1 MVASACEATPMA
13 PAAVKTAIRHN
24 DFEKAADFEK
34 APDFEKAAPI
44 AKRALALSGSS
55 FAVAIA
61 VPSPS
66 TRIIPDS
73 QPLKL
78 SVAEATSVH
87 QRKASNSSAFAAERN
102 KKASYSVKRS
112 RVPVIRRRLA
122 NLPA

>member
-1 MVASACEATPMA
+1 MA

-24 DFEKAADFEK
+24 DFEKAADFE
-34 APDFEKAAPI
+34 
-44 AKRALALSGSS
+44 RALALSGSS

-61 VPSPS
+61 VPSLS

-87 QRKASNSSAFAAERN
+87 QRKASNSGDLLPSVTKKPHIPLNGAGFPSSGAGWQIRPHDIAASIGGGDQHDIPDL
-102 KKASYSVKRS
+102 K
-112 RVPVIRRRLA
+112 PM
-122 NLPA
+122 